1 MHASIHLLSFPF
13 PTLPL
18 LFIPYPTIHI
28 INLNIKHLLELD
40 NQLPLLLR
48 DVVAEELLEGIDT
61 LAGNGRVQRVVFLEV
76 APVHG
81 LVVAFDFDGNRRL
94 AALADL
100 DLLVVALD

>member
-1 MHASIHLLSFPF
+1 MHQFIFYLFLFLHS
-13 PTLPL
+13 L
-18 LFIPYPTIHI
+18 LFNPPPLPYTRQT
-28 INLNIKHLLELD
+28 LNIKHLLELD

-48 DVVAEELLEGIDT
+48 DVVAEELLEGIDA
-61 LAGNGRVQRVVFLEV
+61 LARNGRVQRVVFLEV

-81 LVVAFDFDGNRRL
+81 LVVAFDFDGDGRL